1 VTYKENEMMCYRDMS
16 FCSDQDQCATSKCN
30 RRFTDD
36 DRNKAMNFDMPVAWM
51 SFKATCG
58 KYGLNGLWCGR

>member
-1 VTYKENEMMCYRDMS
+1 MTYEEKKMMCYRDRS
-16 FCSDQDQCATSKCN
+16 FCSDQDQCATTECT

-51 SFKATCG
+51 SFKETCG
-58 KYGLNGLWCGR
+58 KFKEKVK